1 MRYLQ
6 TLLFLLVL
14 SVVTP
19 LLAADDWHPH
29 DEIRS
34 AATDAVRLQRGV
46 PGGRVEVV
54 ADELD
59 ARVRLTRCG
68 EALKVSVPFGDRAG
82 GRITTQV
89 RCAGPAPWK
98 LYVPVRLVL
107 FQPVLVSARALARD
121 SVLQADD
128 FVLQER
134 DTGRLAYG
142 YLARIDDV
150 VGQRLRKAMAPGEV
164 LTPNNLETPPL
175 VKRGQQVTLEA
186 RGRGLTV
193 RMAGVAG
200 DDGVRGEVITVKN
213 LRSGEEVQ
221 GIVRSAKSV
230 EVLLQ

>member
-1 MRYLQ
+1 MHYL
-6 TLLFLLVL
+6 LLFL
-14 SVVTP
+14 S
-19 LLAADDWHPH
+19 LLATSALPADDWQPH
-29 DEIRS
+29 AEIRS
-34 AATDAVRLQRGV
+34 AAADAVRSQRSL
-46 PGGRVEVV
+46 PGGRLEVV
-54 ADELD
+54 ADDLD
-59 ARVRLTRCG
+59 VRLRLPLCAQ
-68 EALKVSVPFGDRAG
+68 ALQVSVPFNGRTG

-107 FQPVLVSARALARD
+107 FQPVLVATRALARD
-121 SVLQADD
+121 SVLQKED
-128 FVLQER
+128 FVLQDR
-134 DTGRLAYG
+134 DTGRLSYG
-142 YLARIDDV
+142 YLGRVDDI
-150 VGQRLRKAMAPGEV
+150 VGQRLRKALAPGEV
-164 LTPNNLETPPL
+164 LTPNNLKTPPL
-175 VKRGQQVTLEA
+175 VRRGQQVTLEA